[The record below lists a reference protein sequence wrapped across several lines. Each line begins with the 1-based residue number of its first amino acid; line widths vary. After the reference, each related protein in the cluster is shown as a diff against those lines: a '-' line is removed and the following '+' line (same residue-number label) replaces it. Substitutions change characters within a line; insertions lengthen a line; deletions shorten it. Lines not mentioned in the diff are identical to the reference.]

1 MRACVAR
8 SLVHEGHGLGH
19 ARTRRAVA
27 VDLVGMVRIAEGD
40 TADDAAVSRQIEMAA
55 DQAGVARER
64 RLRNRAEPE
73 RLRGQHEVRDIGAAI
88 DRTVDAERLVGVD
101 DGHMRRA
108 EEIVVLQ
115 RLLGIGHLVSAR
127 DAERVVELKTALAT
141 AIEIGAEI
149 FARRREIIVA
159 PETARSLL
167 VDQLAETLLGLAAGD
182 DDLPGLAVAPGRRA
196 LRGRQQMFDRRAI
209 DLLGQEGSYRVALVE

>member
-27 VDLVGMVRIAEGD
+27 VDLVGVVRIAERD

-73 RLRGQHEVRDIGAAI
+73 RLRCQHEVRDIGAAI
-88 DRTVDAERLVGVD
+88 DRTVDAEGLVGVD

-115 RLLGIGHLVSAR
+115 RLLGIGRLVSAR
-127 DAERVVELKTALAT
+127 DAECVVELEAALAP
-141 AIEIGAEI
+141 AFEIGAEI
-149 FARRREIIVA
+149 FARRREIIVV
-159 PETARSLL
+159 PETTRSLL
-167 VDQLAETLLGLAAGD
+167 VDQLAEALLGLAAGD
-182 DDLPGLAVAPGRRA
+182 DDLPGLAVAPGCRA
-196 LRGRQQMFDRRAI
+196 LRSGQYVLDRRAI
-209 DLLGQEGSYRVALVE
+209 ALLGQEARTE